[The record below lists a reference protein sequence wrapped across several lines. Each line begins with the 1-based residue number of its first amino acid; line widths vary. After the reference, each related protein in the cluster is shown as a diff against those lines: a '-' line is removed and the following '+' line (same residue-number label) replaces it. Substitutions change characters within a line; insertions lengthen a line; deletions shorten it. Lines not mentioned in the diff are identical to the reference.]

1 MISQNL
7 DKKEV
12 QEALVCTW
20 DINADC
26 NNCTDRTNLDCKW
39 DMKHLIRFYTIG
51 LPFFI
56 PVALGLILTVL
67 WTGDWF
73 GIIIYAMFWIFFFGF
88 FEIRVLCRHCPY
100 YSEEGKI
107 LHCLANHGLLKIWKY
122 EPGPMSRWEK
132 LGLLVGFVLFL
143 GIPIITIIFATI
155 TLVDDGAELFLVL
168 IMGALSI
175 LSIGGAFVSGHSLT
189 NKVCTRCVNF
199 SCPLNRV
206 PKHLVDSYLM
216 KNPVMK
222 HAWEKTGYRLS

>member
-1 MISQNL
+1 MTSQNL

-12 QEALVCTW
+12 QEVLDCTW

-26 NNCTDRTNLDCKW
+26 NNCTDGANLDCKW

-67 WTGDWF
+67 WTGNWL

-122 EPGPMSRWEK
+122 EPGPMNRWEK
-132 LGLLVGFVLFL
+132 QGLLIGLVLFL
-143 GIPIITIIFATI
+143 GIPILTFIFATI
-155 TLVDDGAELFLVL
+155 ALLETGAEFLFVL
-168 IMGALSI
+168 LMGALSI
-175 LSIGGAFVSGHSLT
+175 LSIGGALVSGRSLT
-189 NKVCTRCVNF
+189 TKVCTRCVNF

-206 PKHLVDSYLM
+206 PKHVVDSYLM
-216 KNPVMK
+216 KNPVLK
-222 HAWEKTGYRLS
+222 HAWEKTGYRFD